1 MAIMGDLSRWPFRKS
16 LGSSQDFI
24 REQILISCHKVHRS
38 DISGEGRGMIEQIV
52 LVAFC
57 IASVTFMIYVLFGL
71 QRAIR
76 REQRDRPGIA
86 DRASQRQNKSSN
98 VAIIDGV
105 QHESSA
111 FDDYETHAIGPNQ
124 YEFTGI
130 GFDLQPLRK
139 SSARRSR

>member
-24 REQILISCHKVHRS
+24 REQILISCHKVNRS

-86 DRASQRQNKSSN
+86 DSASQRQNKSSN
-98 VAIIDGV
+98 VAIIDG
-105 QHESSA
+105 QHEPSA
-111 FDDYETHAIGPNQ
+111 FDDYKTHAIGPHQ
-124 YEFTGI
+124 YEFTGM

>member
-1 MAIMGDLSRWPFRKS
+1 MAILGDPSRWPFRKS

-24 REQILISCHKVHRS
+24 REQILISGHKVNRS

-86 DRASQRQNKSSN
+86 DRASQRQNKASS

-111 FDDYETHAIGPNQ
+111 F
-124 YEFTGI
+124 
-130 GFDLQPLRK
+130 
-139 SSARRSR
+139 